1 MFRNA
6 VIFLLLTSVGAFTA
20 KRQVRTISTQLH
32 DSTKSPPAIPAPKD
46 VAYGEDSRPY
56 RRTVFT
62 HEDWVKFRS
71 PDRFIRN
78 IASTTQSGIY
88 KNIAREVTA
97 TTAAATRCCSC
108 CIITMKDNFLKIL
121 L

>member
-6 VIFLLLTSVGAFTA
+6 VIFLLLTSAGAFTA
-20 KRQVRTISTQLH
+20 KPQVGRISTQLH
-32 DSTKSPPAIPAPKD
+32 DSTKSPPAIPTPQD
-46 VAYGEDSRPY
+46 ISYGEDSRPY

-88 KNIAREVTA
+88 KNIAKKVRADDPEQTLERA
-97 TTAAATRCCSC
+97 E
-108 CIITMKDNFLKIL
+108 
-121 L
+121 